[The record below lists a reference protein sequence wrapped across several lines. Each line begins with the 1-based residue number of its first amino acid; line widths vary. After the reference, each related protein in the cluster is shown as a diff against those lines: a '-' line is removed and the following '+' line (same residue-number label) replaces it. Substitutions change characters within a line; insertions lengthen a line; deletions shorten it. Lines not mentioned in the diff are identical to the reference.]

1 MASKTDSASRDYS
14 VIGTRPVRHDGV
26 DKVTGHA
33 LYGADFS
40 LAGQL
45 YGKVLRSPH
54 AHARIL
60 SIDLSNV
67 LKHPEAKAVVTF
79 EDFADSPRP
88 SRAYAQGAPV
98 TENILARDKVFYK
111 GHPVVAVAATSPHV
125 AEQLLS
131 LIDVEYEVLPAVFK
145 PQEAIS
151 PEAPILHDHWANE
164 AMPDDTEGM
173 GANVAAHEVYQQGN
187 AEKGFETAAHVVE
200 REFNTKS
207 VHQGYIEPQN
217 ATAYWTPEGRLTLW
231 CSSQG
236 HFSVRDNTAEILGIP
251 ISAVKVVPMEIG
263 GGFGGK
269 IPPYLEP
276 LAAVL
281 SKKSGLPVKMYM
293 DRTEV
298 IQATGPTSGSHV
310 KVKIG
315 VSANGKIEAATARS
329 SFGRSCSRSF
339 RPVCY

>member
-173 GANVAAHEVYQQGN
+173 GANVAAHEV
-187 AEKGFETAAHVVE
+187 
-200 REFNTKS
+200 
-207 VHQGYIEPQN
+207 
-217 ATAYWTPEGRLTLW
+217 
-231 CSSQG
+231 
-236 HFSVRDNTAEILGIP
+236 
-251 ISAVKVVPMEIG
+251 
-263 GGFGGK
+263 
-269 IPPYLEP
+269 
-276 LAAVL
+276 
-281 SKKSGLPVKMYM
+281 
-293 DRTEV
+293 
-298 IQATGPTSGSHV
+298 
-310 KVKIG
+310 
-315 VSANGKIEAATARS
+315 
-329 SFGRSCSRSF
+329 
-339 RPVCY
+339 